1 MKTRIKKQYKIVGIC
16 ERPSLE
22 NFNAPGY
29 SVFTTGDT
37 SAIQHDVFFTMKDSH
52 KIDQQIKNLLKKYT
66 DKNSREL
73 LIDDDY
79 AIHKNLLRYMGT
91 AESGNYLAMLN
102 TMAGALIFIIVLA
115 SVTLIYNAFS
125 ISVSERTK
133 QFGLLKSIEPP
144 KNRSVIPYV
153 LRHCVCV

>member
-1 MKTRIKKQYKIVGIC
+1 M
-16 ERPSLE
+16 
-22 NFNAPGY
+22 
-29 SVFTTGDT
+29 
-37 SAIQHDVFFTMKDSH
+37 
-52 KIDQQIKNLLKKYT
+52 
-66 DKNSREL
+66 
-73 LIDDDY
+73 IDDDY
-79 AIHKNLLRYMGT
+79 AIHLNLLRYMGS
-91 AESGNYLAMLN
+91 AESGNYRAMLN

-133 QFGLLKSIEPP
+133 QFGLLKSIGAT